1 MRRFLTLIAFS
12 LQAALALAQPAE
24 APKPAAAPEK
34 PAATPAANPPAEPRR
49 PLILRLDEVDGPKM
63 SFGAS
68 QGEKYQSEA
77 LPGLGSGA
85 RQLDPS
91 WSPRTTPYPH
101 SSDNLQ

>member
-1 MRRFLTLIAFS
+1 MTRYFLILAACS
-12 LQAALALAQPAE
+12 LPAAAQAPVPAPE
-24 APKPAAAPEK
+24 KPAAAPEK
-34 PAATPAANPPAEPRR
+34 PAATPPAEPRR

-68 QGEKYQSEA
+68 QGERYQSEA

-91 WSPRTTPYPH
+91 WSPRTSPYPH

>member
-1 MRRFLTLIAFS
+1 MRSFLILIAFS
-12 LQAALALAQPAE
+12 LPAAAQAPAPVPE
-24 APKPAAAPEK
+24 KPAAAPEK
-34 PAATPAANPPAEPRR
+34 PAAAPPAEPRR
-49 PLILRLDEVDGPKM
+49 PLILRLDEVEGPKM

-91 WSPRTTPYPH
+91 WSPRTSPYPH